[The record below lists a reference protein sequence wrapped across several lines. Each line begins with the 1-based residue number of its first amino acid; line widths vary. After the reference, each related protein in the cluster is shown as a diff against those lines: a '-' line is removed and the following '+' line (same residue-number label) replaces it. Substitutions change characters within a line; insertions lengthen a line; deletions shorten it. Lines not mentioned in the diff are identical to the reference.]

1 MSEGDF
7 SQEVSVRSDD
17 EIGRLAEMFN
27 LLREKL
33 DYTLAEINSEKNKL
47 ETILKNMGDGLLA
60 VDNEGRIILANH
72 AAMQMLDLKQKDIED
87 KSLRRN
93 RRQIQQKPFI

>member
-27 LLREKL
+27 LLRR
-33 DYTLAEINSEKNKL
+33 SW
-47 ETILKNMGDGLLA
+47 
-60 VDNEGRIILANH
+60 IIPL
-72 AAMQMLDLKQKDIED
+72 QK
-87 KSLRRN
+87 
-93 RRQIQQKPFI
+93 

>member
-1 MSEGDF
+1 M
-7 SQEVSVRSDD
+7 
-17 EIGRLAEMFN
+17 
-27 LLREKL
+27 

-87 KSLRRN
+87 KSYDEIVGKFSKTFYMKTSGNAALRAV
-93 RRQIQQKPFI
+93 ITK